1 MSSSQRPPIAIVGV
15 SAIFPGSHDANGF
28 WRDIL
33 AGKDLLTD
41 VPATHWRIDDYY
53 DADPSAPDKTYARR
67 GGFLTPMDFDALG
80 WGVPPSTI
88 PATDTSQLLA
98 LIAARAVLEDAAREQ
113 FETMD
118 RSRISV
124 ILGVT
129 SAQELL
135 FSLVSRLQRPV
146 WQKALRETGLP
157 EDEVQAACERI
168 AAHYVPWQEAS
179 FPGLLGNVV
188 AGRIANRLGLG
199 GTNCVTDAACASSF
213 SAIQMAVNELQ
224 MGDSDL
230 VISGGV
236 DTLNDIFMYMCFSKT
251 PALSPSGDCRPF
263 SDQADG
269 TMLGEGLGM
278 VALKRLADAERDGD
292 RIYALLRGV
301 GTSSDGRAK
310 SVYAPVSAGQAMA
323 LRRAYAQAGFGPE
336 TVELV
341 EAHGTG
347 TKAGDVAEFEGLRSV
362 FAEADATRTQW
373 CALGSVKSQIGHTKA
388 AAGAAGLFKAVMALH
403 HKVLPPTIKADVANP
418 ALSLTR
424 SPFYLNTRAR
434 PWIRDAAHP
443 RRASV
448 SAFGFGGSNFHLAL
462 EEYVGS
468 APRAERL
475 ATQSHELIALSASN
489 AEEMLEQIAQLRRSC
504 ADQRP
509 LSAIARASRESFDHT
524 AALRLAVVA
533 LSTTE
538 LEARLDLAHKKI
550 IAEPAQAFQL
560 PDGTSFGVGAPDG
573 ALALLFP
580 GQGSQYAG
588 MTAAVAM
595 QFDAARAVWDRAADQ
610 NIHTVVFGDAG
621 DALTRTENA
630 QPALGLTSMALL
642 DVLRELGVEGAM
654 AAGHSFGEIVALH
667 AAGVITAADT
677 LRIAR
682 RRGELMRDA
691 AASGSGAMSALAC
704 SIERAREL
712 IGPSLAISNHN
723 APEQVVV
730 SGPLEAIDALEA
742 KGVAA
747 KRLPVSAA
755 FHSPQVAPACAP
767 FGEFLATINFAA
779 PRMPVYANAHAAPY
793 PGNVGTVLAQQIAQ
807 PVRFVETIEAMY
819 AAGARCFVEVGPGTV
834 LKGLVGAI
842 LGTRAHRAIALDR
855 KGKTDL
861 EPLLVGLA
869 QLVAAGHVPKISAL
883 FADVRVPSAPVKHK
897 HGIAISGTNVGKPYP
912 PADASRLPAPN
923 PPRAQPAPVVEVR
936 PVNDESPVSPAWLAA
951 FQQAQQQ
958 TAEAHAAYQR
968 ALSDS
973 HTQYLK
979 LAESAIQGLTAL
991 LGVAP
996 NAVGASSSVVAQ
1008 APVVASSVMPSAP
1021 IAMPIATSTPV
1032 PVATV
1037 SPAPVAKP
1045 APAPVAPST
1054 HAVAASTAVAPTAAV
1069 LAPAPSKDMAAL
1081 LLAVVADKT
1090 GYPAEMINLDM
1101 DLEADLGV
1109 DSIKRVEILAAVHAQ
1124 GAVVASV
1131 DRAKMGGMHT
1141 LRQIAEYLQGG
1152 AIIAAPTTSP
1162 VATQPVAPT
1171 SAPSAAPVATPTAAS
1186 GDIAAI
1192 LLQVVADKTGYP
1204 VEMLDLAMD
1213 IEADLG
1219 IDSIKRV
1226 EILAAMAERVP
1237 GLANDRARPS
1247 TLHTLADIVA
1257 YLGASPAPAVAPS
1270 VEAPPTK
1277 PTRRAELG
1285 RFVLELMPAPAA
1297 GFATPGLFD
1306 AEPVFVCGGEG
1317 MNAALAKTLRAAG
1330 VDAKPVDTLPEGA
1343 KRCIYLGGLR
1353 KVNDDAQ
1360 AMAINR
1366 EAFVVA
1372 QRLAQVDEPLFIT
1385 VQDTG
1390 GHFGL
1395 RDADA
1400 RRAWLAGM
1408 PALVKTAALEWP
1420 RAILKSIDVERGTRD
1435 DAALAEA
1442 IASELLN
1449 GGGEIE
1455 VALPASDGRF
1465 TLTSVAREVRPSV
1478 AAIDGGD
1485 VVVVSGGARG
1495 VTAACLIEWAKQC
1508 KAKFVLLGRTP
1519 LRGEP
1524 ADCVGIT
1531 DETQLKR
1538 VVLARGIALTP
1549 NELSK
1554 EVDRILG
1561 AREIRATL
1569 TAIQS
1574 HGAQARYESVAVD
1587 DAGALAST
1595 LDHVRKDWGPIAG
1608 VVHAAGVL
1616 ADRRIA
1622 DKTLAQF
1629 DLVFGT
1635 KVGGL
1640 HALLAATA
1648 SDPLKLLCVFSSV
1661 SARCGNTGQSD
1672 YAMAN
1677 EVIAKVAAAQTR
1689 VRPGL
1694 RAKSLGWGPWEGGMV
1709 SPALKTRFAELGVPM
1724 IPLDIGARMFADEMR
1739 NARVGDIELVLGG
1752 EPRGEALLMDGTQA
1766 RVQRVEIVVSRASHS
1781 YLEGHAVKGTPVV
1794 PVVLVAEWM
1803 ARAARAFR
1811 PGLVLA
1817 SLHDI
1822 KVLKGIRLGGFDNGG
1837 DRCRIEATPLP
1848 SDRGAQLMMTV
1859 RDARGV
1865 LNYSA
1870 RAELL
1875 PESPKAKR
1883 ESPGLALDQW
1893 SGERIYPELL
1903 FHRKQFEL
1911 IDEVHGISDAGIG
1924 ATVRGVD
1931 AAGWDDQGWAL
1942 DVAALDGGLQVAALH
1957 GRRLLGGQTLPTAI
1971 AELRH
1976 FGAEPISGPITATA
1990 YLRKVGSSD
1999 TTTDIVLTDKSG
2011 KRYAEMIGVQ
2021 NHALPNGA

>member
-1 MSSSQRPPIAIVGV
+1 MSSLKRQPIAIVGV

-41 VPATHWRIDDYY
+41 VPSTHWRIDDYY

-67 GGFLTPMDFDALG
+67 GGFLAPMDFDALG
-80 WGVPPSTI
+80 WGIPPSTI

-157 EDEVQAACERI
+157 EDDVQAACARI
-168 AAHYVPWQEAS
+168 AAQYVPWQEAS

-224 MGDSDL
+224 LGDSDL

-251 PALSPSGDCRPF
+251 PALSASGDCRPF

-278 VALKRLADAERDGD
+278 VALKRLNDAERDGD
-292 RIYALLRGV
+292 RIYAVLRGV

-310 SVYAPVSAGQAMA
+310 SVYAPVSAGQAVA

-347 TKAGDVAEFEGLRSV
+347 TKAGDAAEFEGLRSV
-362 FAEADATRTQW
+362 YAEADAARTQW

-403 HKVLPPTIKADVANP
+403 HRVLPPTIKADVPNP
-418 ALSLTR
+418 NLDLGT
-424 SPFYLNTRAR
+424 SPFYLNTSAR
-434 PWIRDAAHP
+434 PWVRDASHP
-443 RRASV
+443 RRAAV

-462 EEYVGS
+462 EEYTGA

-475 ATQSHELIALSASN
+475 ATQSHDLVALSAPN
-489 AEEMLEQIAQLRRSC
+489 ADAMLARIALLRRSC
-504 ADQRP
+504 ASQIP
-509 LSAIARASRESFDHT
+509 LSSIARDSREAFDHT
-524 AALRLAVVA
+524 AALRLALVA
-533 LSTTE
+533 ASVDE
-538 LEARLDLAHKKI
+538 LDGRLALAHTKI
-550 IAEPAQAFQL
+550 ADDPAVSFQL
-560 PDGTSFGVGAPDG
+560 PDGTSYGVGAPDG

-588 MTAAVAM
+588 MGAAAAM
-595 QFDAARAVWDRAADQ
+595 QFDAARAVWDRAADLR
-610 NIHTVVFGDAG
+610 IHDVAFGRST
-621 DALTRTENA
+621 DALTHTENA
-630 QPALGLTSMALL
+630 QPALGLASIALL
-642 DVLRELGVEGAM
+642 AVLRELGVEGAM
-654 AAGHSFGEIVALH
+654 TAGHSFGEIVALH
-667 AAGVITAADT
+667 AAGVVDEADA

-691 AASGSGAMSALAC
+691 AASGSGAMCALAC
-704 SIERAREL
+704 SIERARAL
-712 IGPSLAISNHN
+712 IGPSLAIANHN

-730 SGPLEAIDALEA
+730 SGPLEAIAALETQ
-742 KGVAA
+742 GIAA
-747 KRLPVSAA
+747 KRLPVAAA
-755 FHSPQVAPACAP
+755 FHSAQVEPACAP
-767 FGEFLATINFAA
+767 FGAFLAGIDFAA
-779 PRMPVYANAHAAPY
+779 PRVPVYANAHAAPY
-793 PGNVGTVLAQQIAQ
+793 DGDVGTILAQQIAQ
-807 PVRFVETIEAMY
+807 PVRFVETIDAMY

-842 LGTRAHRAIALDR
+842 LGKRAHRAIALDR
-855 KGKTDL
+855 KHRSDPGKNDL
-861 EPLLVGLA
+861 EPLLAGLA
-869 QLVAAGHVPKISAL
+869 QLVAAGHVTRVSAL
-883 FADVRVPSAPVKHK
+883 FADVRVPAPPAKHK

-912 PADASRLPAPN
+912 PADPSQLPAPN
-923 PPRAQPAPVVEVR
+923 PPRANPSPSNPAPSNPPRAEPASVVEVR
-936 PVNDESPVSPAWLAA
+936 TVNPEQPLSPAWLAA
-951 FQQAQQQ
+951 FQEAQQQ
-958 TAEAHAAYQR
+958 TANAHAAYQR

-973 HTQYLK
+973 HMQYLK
-979 LAESAIQGLTAL
+979 LAESAINGLTAL
-991 LGVAP
+991 LGAAP
-996 NAVGASSSVVAQ
+996 PAVGAASVAPALPQIAPAQ
-1008 APVVASSVMPSAP
+1008 IAAPMPAP
-1021 IAMPIATSTPV
+1021 MPM
-1032 PVATV
+1032 
-1037 SPAPVAKP
+1037 PAPVIVA
-1045 APAPVAPST
+1045 APAPVAPPVPVVVAAPV
-1054 HAVAASTAVAPTAAV
+1054 AVA
-1069 LAPAPSKDMAAL
+1069 APAPSTDLAAL

-1109 DSIKRVEILAAVHAQ
+1109 DSIKRVEILSAVQAHGTVAAQA
-1124 GAVVASV
+1124 
-1131 DRAKMGGMHT
+1131 DRTKLSGMHT

-1152 AIIAAPTTSP
+1152 AP
-1162 VATQPVAPT
+1162 VATPV
-1171 SAPSAAPVATPTAAS
+1171 AAPVAMPAAAPVD
-1186 GDIAAI
+1186 DIAGI
-1192 LLQVVADKTGYP
+1192 LLGVVAEKTGYP
-1204 VEMLDLAMD
+1204 VEMLNLAMD

-1226 EILAAMAERVP
+1226 EILAAMTERVP
-1237 GLANDRARPS
+1237 GIAKDGARPPA
-1247 TLHTLADIVA
+1247 LHTLADIVA
-1257 YLGASPAPAVAPS
+1257 YLGAAPATAPAA
-1270 VEAPPTK
+1270 APGAEVPK
-1277 PTRRAELG
+1277 AKSLRRAELG
-1285 RFVLELMPAPAA
+1285 RFVTELMPAPAA
-1297 GFATPGLFD
+1297 GFAAPGLVGG
-1306 AEPVFVCGGEG
+1306 EPVFVLG
-1317 MNAALAKTLRAAG
+1317 AAGLDAAVATALRTHG
-1330 VDAKPVDTLPEGA
+1330 VDARAVDALPDGA
-1343 KRCIYLGGLR
+1343 KRCVYLGGLR
-1353 KVNDDAQ
+1353 GVDDATQ
-1360 AMAINR
+1360 AMAVNR

-1372 QRLAQVDEPLFIT
+1372 QRLAAVDDALFVT

-1395 RDADA
+1395 RNADA
-1400 RRAWLAGM
+1400 RRAWLAGL

-1420 RAILKSIDVERGTRD
+1420 RATLKSIDVERGTRD

-1442 IASELLN
+1442 IADELLR

-1455 VALPASDGRF
+1455 VALPAAGGRY
-1465 TLTSVAREVRPSV
+1465 TLQSVARAVRPSV
-1478 AAIDGGD
+1478 AAIDTGD

-1495 VTAACLIEWAKQC
+1495 VTAGCIVAWAKQC
-1508 KAKFVLLGRTP
+1508 KARFVLLGRTP
-1519 LRGEP
+1519 LADEP
-1524 ADCVGIT
+1524 ADCAGAV
-1531 DETQLKR
+1531 DEAALKR
-1538 VVLARGIALTP
+1538 IVLARGASLTP
-1549 NELSK
+1549 NELSR
-1554 EVDRILG
+1554 EVDRIVG

-1569 TAIQS
+1569 AAIQA

-1587 DAGALAST
+1587 DAAALAAT
-1595 LDHVRKDWGPIAG
+1595 LDRVRREWGPVAG

-1640 HALLAATA
+1640 HALLDATA
-1648 SDPLKLLCVFSSV
+1648 ADPLKLLCVFSSV

-1677 EVIAKVAAAQTR
+1677 EVLAKVVAAQAR
-1689 VRPGL
+1689 KRPGL

-1709 SPALKTRFAELGVPM
+1709 SPELKARFAELGVPM
-1724 IPLDIGARMFADEMR
+1724 IPLDTGAAMFADEMR
-1739 NARVGDIELVLGG
+1739 DSRAADIELVLGG
-1752 EPRGEALLMDGTQA
+1752 EPRGEALLMDGVEA
-1766 RVQRVEIVVSRASHS
+1766 RVQGVELVVSRASHAF
-1781 YLEGHAVKGTPVV
+1781 LEGHAVKGTPVV

-1803 ARAARAFR
+1803 ARAARSFR
-1811 PGLVLA
+1811 PGLALA
-1817 SLHDI
+1817 SLHEL

-1848 SDRGAQLMMTV
+1848 SERGAQLMMTV
-1859 RDARGV
+1859 RDARGT

-1875 PESPKAKR
+1875 PEPPKVRR
-1883 ESPGLALDQW
+1883 EAPALALDAW
-1893 SGERIYPELL
+1893 SGESIYPELL

-1911 IDEVHGISDAGIG
+1911 IDEVHGISDEGIG

-1931 AAGWDDQGWAL
+1931 AAGWNGERWSL
-1942 DVAALDGGLQVAALH
+1942 DVAALDGGLQIAALH
-1957 GRRLLGGQTLPTAI
+1957 GRRMLGGQTLPTAI
-1971 AELRH
+1971 GELRH
-1976 FGAEPISGPITATA
+1976 FGAEPVAGPITATA
-1990 YLRKVGSSD
+1990 YVRKVGTSD

>member
-1 MSSSQRPPIAIVGV
+1 MSSPQRQPIAIVGV

-41 VPATHWRIDDYY
+41 VPSTHWRIDDYY

-67 GGFLTPMDFDALG
+67 GGFLAPMDFDALG
-80 WGVPPSTI
+80 WGIPPSTI

-168 AAHYVPWQEAS
+168 AAQYVPWQEAS

-224 MGDSDL
+224 LGDSDL

-292 RIYALLRGV
+292 RIYAVLRGV

-310 SVYAPVSAGQAMA
+310 SVYAPVSAGQAVA
-323 LRRAYAQAGFGPE
+323 LRRAYAQAGFGPD

-347 TKAGDVAEFEGLRSV
+347 TKAGDSAEFEGLRSV
-362 FAEADATRTQW
+362 YAEADAERTQW

-403 HKVLPPTIKADVANP
+403 HKVLPPTIKADTPNP
-418 ALSLTR
+418 ALALSQ
-424 SPFYLNTRAR
+424 SPFYLNTSAR
-434 PWIRDAAHP
+434 PWIRGASHP
-443 RRASV
+443 RRAAV

-475 ATQSHELIALSASN
+475 ATQSHELLAVSAAS
-489 AEEMLEQIAQLRRSC
+489 AEAMREQIARLRQSC
-504 ADQRP
+504 ANNMP
-509 LSAIARASRESFDHT
+509 LSAIARTSRDAFDH
-524 AALRLAVVA
+524 AAAVRLAVVA
-533 LSTTE
+533 NSITDLD
-538 LEARLDLAHKKI
+538 ARLAHAHTKI
-550 IAEPAQAFQL
+550 AAEPAQSFQL
-560 PDGTSFGVGAPDG
+560 PDGTSYGVGAPDG

-588 MTAAVAM
+588 MGVAAAM
-595 QFDAARAVWDRAADQ
+595 QFDAARGVWDRAADLG
-610 NIHTVVFGDAG
+610 IHAIAFGPSG
-621 DALTRTENA
+621 DALLPTENA
-630 QPALGLTSMALL
+630 QPALGLASMALL
-642 DVLRELGVEGAM
+642 AVLRELGVAGAM
-654 AAGHSFGEIVALH
+654 AAGHSFGEIIALH
-667 AAGVITAADT
+667 AAGVVTEADA

-691 AASGSGAMSALAC
+691 AAGGSGAMCALAC

-712 IGPSLAISNHN
+712 IGPSLAIANHN

-730 SGPLEAIDALEA
+730 SGPLDAIAALETQ
-742 KGVAA
+742 GMAA
-747 KRLPVSAA
+747 RRLPVAAA
-755 FHSPQVAPACAP
+755 FHSAQVAPACAP
-767 FGEFLATINFAA
+767 FGEFLATIDFAA

-793 PGNVGTVLAQQIAQ
+793 AGDVGAVLAQQIAQ

-842 LGTRAHRAIALDR
+842 LGARAHRVIALDR
-855 KGKTDL
+855 KGKSDL
-861 EPLLVGLA
+861 EPLLAGLA
-869 QLVAAGHVPKISAL
+869 QLVAAGHLTRVSAL
-883 FADVRVPSAPVKHK
+883 FADVRVPASPAPHK
-897 HGIAISGTNVGKPYP
+897 HGIPISGTNVGKPYP
-912 PADASRLPAPN
+912 PADPSLLPAPN
-923 PPRAQPAPVVEVR
+923 PPRAASAPVVEVR
-936 PVNDESPVSPAWLAA
+936 TVKEEPPLSPAWLAA
-951 FQQAQQQ
+951 FQEAQQQ
-958 TAEAHAAYQR
+958 TANAHAAYQR

-979 LAESAIQGLTAL
+979 LAESAINGLTAL
-991 LGVAP
+991 LGAAPPATVASP
-996 NAVGASSSVVAQ
+996 VASVPAQIAAPLPLPAAPMPVAMPAFSPVATPVPVVAV
-1008 APVVASSVMPSAP
+1008 APVVA
-1021 IAMPIATSTPV
+1021 
-1032 PVATV
+1032 
-1037 SPAPVAKP
+1037 P
-1045 APAPVAPST
+1045 APA
-1054 HAVAASTAVAPTAAV
+1054 
-1069 LAPAPSKDMAAL
+1069 APASGTDLAAL
-1081 LLAVVADKT
+1081 LLAVVAEKT

-1101 DLEADLGV
+1101 DLESDLGV
-1109 DSIKRVEILAAVHAQ
+1109 DSIKRVEILSAVQAQ
-1124 GAVVASV
+1124 GAVVVKA
-1131 DRAKMGGMHT
+1131 DRAKLSGMHT

-1152 AIIAAPTTSP
+1152 PVANTPVAQPAAAPD
-1162 VATQPVAPT
+1162 
-1171 SAPSAAPVATPTAAS
+1171 
-1186 GDIAAI
+1186 DIAAI
-1192 LLQVVADKTGYP
+1192 LLSVVAEKTGYP
-1204 VEMLDLAMD
+1204 VEMLNLAMD

-1226 EILAAMAERVP
+1226 EILSAMTERVP
-1237 GLANDRARPS
+1237 GIAKDRARPS
-1247 TLHTLADIVA
+1247 ALHTLADIVA
-1257 YLGASPAPAVAPS
+1257 YLGAAPTAAAPGA
-1270 VEAPPTK
+1270 EAPKAK
-1277 PTRRAELG
+1277 PMRRAELG

-1297 GFATPGLFD
+1297 GFALPGLID
-1306 AEPVFVCGGEG
+1306 GEPVYVFGAAGLDT
-1317 MNAALAKTLRAAG
+1317 ALATSLRRHG
-1330 VDAKPVDTLPEGA
+1330 VEARTVEVLPDDAR
-1343 KRCIYLGGLR
+1343 RCIYLGGLR
-1353 KVNDDAQ
+1353 GVEDEAE
-1360 AMAINR
+1360 AIAVNR

-1372 QRLAQVDEPLFIT
+1372 QQLARVDDALFVT

-1395 RDADA
+1395 RNADS
-1400 RRAWLAGM
+1400 RRAWLAGL

-1420 RAILKSIDVERGTRD
+1420 RATLKSIDVERGTRD
-1435 DAALAEA
+1435 EAAVAEA
-1442 IASELLN
+1442 IAGELLR

-1455 VALPASDGRF
+1455 VALPAAGGRF
-1465 TLTSVAREVRPSV
+1465 TLQSVPRAVRPSV
-1478 AAIDGGD
+1478 SAINAGD
-1485 VVVVSGGARG
+1485 VIVVSGGARG
-1495 VTAACLIEWAKQC
+1495 VTAGCIVEWAKQC
-1508 KAKFVLLGRTP
+1508 KARFVLLGRTP
-1519 LRGEP
+1519 LGEEP
-1524 ADCVGIT
+1524 ADCAGVT
-1531 DETQLKR
+1531 DEASLKR
-1538 VVLARGIALTP
+1538 IVLARGASLTP
-1549 NELSK
+1549 NELSR

-1561 AREIRATL
+1561 AREIRATVAAL
-1569 TAIQS
+1569 QAQ
-1574 HGAQARYESVAVD
+1574 GAQARYESVAVD
-1587 DAGALAST
+1587 DATALAAT
-1595 LDHVRKDWGPIAG
+1595 LERVRSDWGPIAG

-1616 ADRRIA
+1616 ADRRIV

-1640 HALLAATA
+1640 RALLAATA
-1648 SDPLKLLCVFSSV
+1648 ADPLKSLCVFSSV

-1677 EVIAKVAAAQTR
+1677 EVLAKVVAAEAR
-1689 VRPGL
+1689 RRPGL

-1709 SPALKTRFAELGVPM
+1709 TPALKARFAELGVPM
-1724 IPLDIGARMFADEMR
+1724 IPLEAGARMFADEMR
-1739 NARVGDIELVLGG
+1739 DARAADIELVLGG
-1752 EPRGEALLMDGTQA
+1752 EPRGEALLMDGAEA
-1766 RVQRVEIVVSRASHS
+1766 RVQGVELVVSRASHAF
-1781 YLEGHAVKGTPVV
+1781 LEGHAVKGTPVV

-1803 ARAARAFR
+1803 ARAARSFR
-1811 PGLVLA
+1811 PGLALA
-1817 SLHDI
+1817 SLHEL

-1848 SDRGAQLMMTV
+1848 SERGAQLLMTV
-1859 RDARGV
+1859 RDARGA
-1865 LNYSA
+1865 LNYTA

-1875 PESPKAKR
+1875 PEPPKARR
-1883 ESPGLALDQW
+1883 EAPGIALDKW
-1893 SGERIYPELL
+1893 SGESIYPDLL

-1911 IDEVHGISDAGIG
+1911 IDQVHGISDEGIG

-1931 AAGWDDQGWAL
+1931 AAGWNGERWAL
-1942 DVAALDGGLQVAALH
+1942 DVAALDGGLQIAALH
-1957 GRRLLGGQTLPTAI
+1957 GRRMLGGQTLPTAI

-1976 FGAEPISGPITATA
+1976 FGAEPIVGPITATA
-1990 YLRKVGSSD
+1990 YMRKVGTSD
-1999 TTTDIVLTDKSG
+1999 TTTDIVLTDQSG
-2011 KRYAEMIGVQ
+2011 RRYAEMLGVQ
-2021 NHALPNGA
+2021 NHALPT

>member
-1 MSSSQRPPIAIVGV
+1 MSSSQRQPIAIVGV

-67 GGFLTPMDFDALG
+67 GGFLAPMDFDALG
-80 WGVPPSTI
+80 WGIPPSTI

-98 LIAARAVLEDAAREQ
+98 LIAARAVLEDAARAQ

-224 MGDSDL
+224 LGDSDL

-251 PALSPSGDCRPF
+251 PALSLSGDCRPF

-292 RIYALLRGV
+292 RIYAVLRGV

-310 SVYAPVSAGQAMA
+310 SVYAPVSAGQAVA
-323 LRRAYAQAGFGPE
+323 LRRAYAQAGFGPGS
-336 TVELV
+336 VELV

-347 TKAGDVAEFEGLRSV
+347 TKAGDAAEFEALRSV
-362 FAEADATRTQW
+362 YAEADAARTQW

-403 HKVLPPTIKADVANP
+403 HKVLPPTIKADVPNP
-418 ALSLTR
+418 RLDLPQ
-424 SPFYLNTRAR
+424 SPFYLNTSAR
-434 PWIRDAAHP
+434 PWIRAASHP
-443 RRASV
+443 RRAAV

-475 ATQSHELIALSASN
+475 ATQSHELIALSATS
-489 AEEMLEQIAQLRRSC
+489 AQALIEQIAQLRLSC
-504 ADQRP
+504 AGNSP
-509 LSAIARASRESFDHT
+509 LSSLARASRDAFDHS
-524 AALRLAVVA
+524 AAVRLAIVA
-533 LSTTE
+533 ASATDLD
-538 LEARLDLAHKKI
+538 ARLALAHKKI
-550 IAEPAQAFQL
+550 AADPALSFQL
-560 PDGTSFGVGAPDG
+560 ADSTSYGVGATDG

-580 GQGSQYAG
+580 GQGSQYTG
-588 MTAAVAM
+588 MGAAAAM
-595 QFDAARAVWDRAADQ
+595 QFDAARAVWDRAAELR
-610 NIHTVVFGDAG
+610 IHEIVFGNSG
-621 DALTRTENA
+621 DQLTRTENA
-630 QPALGLTSMALL
+630 QPALGLASMALL
-642 DVLRELGVEGAM
+642 AVLCELGVEGVM

-667 AAGVITAADT
+667 AAGVVTEADA

-691 AASGSGAMSALAC
+691 AASGSGAMCALAC

-712 IGPSLAISNHN
+712 IGPSVAIANHN

-730 SGPLEAIDALEA
+730 SGPLEAIAALEA
-742 KGVAA
+742 QDVAA
-747 KRLPVSAA
+747 KRLPVAAA
-755 FHSPQVAPACAP
+755 FHSAQVAPACAP
-767 FGEFLATINFAA
+767 FGEFLAAIEFAV
-779 PRMPVYANAHAAPY
+779 PRMPVYANAHATPY
-793 PGNVGTVLAQQIAQ
+793 VGNVGAVLAQQIAQ
-807 PVRFVETIEAMY
+807 PVRFVEAIEAMY

-842 LGTRAHRAIALDR
+842 LGTREHRAIALDR
-855 KGKTDL
+855 KGKSDL
-861 EPLLVGLA
+861 EPLLVGIA
-869 QLVAAGHVPKISAL
+869 QLVAAGHVTKLSAL
-883 FADVRVPSAPVKHK
+883 FADVRVPAPSASHK
-897 HGIAISGTNVGKPYP
+897 HSIAISGSNVGKPYP
-912 PADASRLPAPN
+912 PADPSHLPAPNPARPN
-923 PPRAQPAPVVEVR
+923 PPRAQSAPVVEVR
-936 PVNDESPVSPAWLAA
+936 TVKEESPLSPAWLAA
-951 FQQAQQQ
+951 FQDVQQQ
-958 TAEAHAAYQR
+958 TANAHAAHQR

-979 LAESAIQGLTAL
+979 LAESALNGLTAL
-991 LGVAP
+991 LGGTVPAAVATAAP
-996 NAVGASSSVVAQ
+996 QIAAQQIAAPLQAAPMPVVTAAP
-1008 APVVASSVMPSAP
+1008 APVVPAAP
-1021 IAMPIATSTPV
+1021 V
-1032 PVATV
+1032 VVA
-1037 SPAPVAKP
+1037 APVAVAAP
-1045 APAPVAPST
+1045 APAPAPGID
-1054 HAVAASTAVAPTAAV
+1054 
-1069 LAPAPSKDMAAL
+1069 LAAL
-1081 LLAVVADKT
+1081 LLAVVAEKT

-1109 DSIKRVEILAAVHAQ
+1109 DSIKRVEILAALHTQGSLVAQ
-1124 GAVVASV
+1124 TDS
-1131 DRAKMGGMHT
+1131 AKMSGMHT
-1141 LRQIAEYLQGG
+1141 LRQIVEYLQGG
-1152 AIIAAPTTSP
+1152 A
-1162 VATQPVAPT
+1162 VAGTPVAPI
-1171 SAPSAAPVATPTAAS
+1171 AAAAD
-1186 GDIAAI
+1186 DIARI
-1192 LLQVVADKTGYP
+1192 LLGVVADKTGYP

-1226 EILAAMAERVP
+1226 EILAAMTERVP
-1237 GLANDRARPS
+1237 GIAKDSVRPS
-1247 TLHTLADIVA
+1247 ALHTLADIVA
-1257 YLGASPAPAVAPS
+1257 YLGATPTAAAPMPDAPS
-1270 VEAPPTK
+1270 AK
-1277 PTRRAELG
+1277 PMRRAELG
-1285 RFVLELMPAPAA
+1285 RFALELIPAPAA
-1297 GFATPGLFD
+1297 GFSAPGLVD
-1306 AEPVFVCGGEG
+1306 GEPVYVFG
-1317 MNAALAKTLRAAG
+1317 AAGLDSAVATALRSNG
-1330 VDAKPVDTLPEGA
+1330 VDARAVDALPEGA
-1343 KRCIYLGGLR
+1343 KRCVYLGGLR
-1353 KVNDDAQ
+1353 RVEDEAQ
-1360 AMAINR
+1360 AIAVNR

-1372 QRLAQVDEPLFIT
+1372 QRLASVDDALFVT

-1395 RDADA
+1395 RNADA
-1400 RRAWLAGM
+1400 RRAWLAGL

-1420 RAILKSIDVERGTRD
+1420 RATLKSIDVERGARD

-1442 IASELLN
+1442 IAGELLR

-1455 VALPASDGRF
+1455 IALPAAGGRY
-1465 TLTSVAREVRPSV
+1465 TLKSVARPVRPSL
-1478 AAIDGGD
+1478 AAIEAGD

-1495 VTAACLIEWAKQC
+1495 VTAACIVEWAKQC
-1508 KAKFVLLGRTP
+1508 KARFVLIGRTP
-1519 LRGEP
+1519 LSDEP
-1524 ADCVGIT
+1524 ADCAGVV
-1531 DETQLKR
+1531 DEAQLKR
-1538 VVLARGIALTP
+1538 IVLARGASLTP
-1549 NELSK
+1549 NELSR

-1569 TAIQS
+1569 AAIEAQ
-1574 HGAQARYESVAVD
+1574 GAQARYASVAVD
-1587 DAGALAST
+1587 DATALAAT
-1595 LDHVRKDWGPIAG
+1595 LDRVRQDWGAIAG

-1640 HALLAATA
+1640 RALLAATA
-1648 SDPLKLLCVFSSV
+1648 ADPLKLLCVFSSV

-1677 EVIAKVAAAQTR
+1677 EVLAKVVAAEAR
-1689 VRPGL
+1689 KRPGL

-1709 SPALKTRFAELGVPM
+1709 TPALKARFAELGVPM
-1724 IPLDIGARMFADEMR
+1724 IPLDAGATMFADEMR
-1739 NARVGDIELVLGG
+1739 DSRTADIELVLGG
-1752 EPRGEALLMDGTQA
+1752 EPRSEALLMDGAQA
-1766 RVQRVEIVVSRASHS
+1766 RVQGVELVVSRASHAF
-1781 YLEGHAVKGTPVV
+1781 LEGHAVKGTPVV

-1803 ARAARAFR
+1803 ARAARSFR
-1811 PGLVLA
+1811 PGLALA
-1817 SLHDI
+1817 SLHEL

-1848 SDRGAQLMMTV
+1848 SARGAQLLMTV
-1859 RDARGV
+1859 RDARGA

-1875 PESPKAKR
+1875 PEPPKARR
-1883 ESPGLALDQW
+1883 EAPELALDTW
-1893 SGERIYPELL
+1893 GGESIYPELL

-1911 IDEVHGISDAGIG
+1911 IDEVHGISDEGIG

-1931 AAGWDDQGWAL
+1931 AAGWDSERWSL
-1942 DVAALDGGLQVAALH
+1942 DVAALDGGLQIAALH
-1957 GRRLLGGQTLPTAI
+1957 GRRMLGGQTLPTAI

-1976 FGAEPISGPITATA
+1976 FGAEPIAGPITATA
-1990 YLRKVGSSD
+1990 YMRKVGTSD

-2011 KRYAEMIGVQ
+2011 RRYAEMLGVQ
-2021 NHALPNGA
+2021 NHALPN

>member
-1 MSSSQRPPIAIVGV
+1 MSSLQRQPIAIVGV

-41 VPATHWRIDDYY
+41 VPPTHWRIDDYY
-53 DADPSAPDKTYARR
+53 DADPAAPDKTYARR
-67 GGFLTPMDFDALG
+67 GGFLAPMDFDALG
-80 WGVPPSTI
+80 WGIPPSTI

-98 LIAARAVLEDAAREQ
+98 LIAARAVLEDAARAQ

-157 EDEVQAACERI
+157 EDDVQAACERI

-213 SAIQMAVNELQ
+213 AAIQMAVNELQ
-224 MGDSDL
+224 LGDSDL

-278 VALKRLADAERDGD
+278 VALKRLSDAERDGD
-292 RIYALLRGV
+292 RIYAVLRGV

-310 SVYAPVSAGQAMA
+310 SVYAPVSAGQAVA
-323 LRRAYAQAGFGPE
+323 LRRAYAQAGFGPD

-347 TKAGDVAEFEGLRSV
+347 TKAGDVAEFESLRSV
-362 FAEADATRTQW
+362 YAEADATRTQW

-403 HKVLPPTIKADVANP
+403 HKVLPPTIKADTPNP
-418 ALSLTR
+418 KLELSQ
-424 SPFYLNTRAR
+424 SPFYLNTTVR

-443 RRASV
+443 RRAGV

-475 ATQSHELIALSASN
+475 AAQSHDLVAVSATSAETMLERIAL
-489 AEEMLEQIAQLRRSC
+489 LRRSC
-504 ADQRP
+504 TSHIPVSSLAH
-509 LSAIARASRESFDHT
+509 ASRDEFDHT
-524 AALRLAVVA
+524 AAFRLALVA
-533 LSTTE
+533 ASGADLD
-538 LEARLDLAHKKI
+538 ARLEMAHQT
-550 IAEPAQAFQL
+550 IAAHPERAFHL
-560 PDGTSFGVGAPDG
+560 PDGTSYGLGAPDG

-580 GQGSQYAG
+580 GQGSQYNQMG
-588 MTAAVAM
+588 AAAAM
-595 QFDAARAVWDRAADQ
+595 QFGAARAVWDRAAELR
-610 NIHTVVFGDAG
+610 IHEIVFTHSD
-621 DALTRTENA
+621 DRLTRTENA
-630 QPALGLTSMALL
+630 QPALCLTAMALL
-642 DVLRELGVEGAM
+642 AVLRELGVEGAM

-667 AAGVITAADT
+667 AAGAISETDA

-682 RRGELMRDA
+682 HRGELMRDA
-691 AASGSGAMSALAC
+691 AASGSGAMCALAC

-712 IGPSLAISNHN
+712 IGPSLAIANHN

-730 SGPLEAIDALEA
+730 SGPLEAIAALDAQ
-742 KGVAA
+742 GVAA
-747 KRLPVSAA
+747 KRLPVAAA
-755 FHSPQVAPACAP
+755 FHSAQVAPACVP
-767 FGEFLATINFAA
+767 FGEFLATIEFAA
-779 PRMPVYANAHAAPY
+779 PRMPVYSNTHAAPY
-793 PGNVGTVLAQQIAQ
+793 VDGTGAADIAAVLARQIAE

-855 KGKTDL
+855 KGKSDL
-861 EPLLVGLA
+861 EPVLAGIA
-869 QLVAAGHVPKISAL
+869 QLVAAGHVTKVSAL
-883 FADVRVPSAPVKHK
+883 FADVRVQAPRASHK
-897 HGIAISGTNVGKPYP
+897 HGIAICGSNVGKPYP
-912 PADASRLPAPN
+912 PADPSRLPGPN
-923 PPRAQPAPVVEVR
+923 PARANPAHSNPPHAQSAPVVEVR
-936 PVNDESPVSPAWLAA
+936 TVKQESQLSPAWLAA
-951 FQQAQQQ
+951 FQEMQQQ
-958 TAEAHAAYQR
+958 TANAHAAHQR

-973 HTQYLK
+973 HTQYLR
-979 LAESAIQGLTAL
+979 LAESALNGLTAL
-991 LGVAP
+991 LGGTAPTAVAM
-996 NAVGASSSVVAQ
+996 SVAT
-1008 APVVASSVMPSAP
+1008 AAPPIAAPPTALPMPVVTA
-1021 IAMPIATSTPV
+1021 
-1032 PVATV
+1032 
-1037 SPAPVAKP
+1037 
-1045 APAPVAPST
+1045 APAPVAPPAPAIVAAPA
-1054 HAVAASTAVAPTAAV
+1054 AVA
-1069 LAPAPSKDMAAL
+1069 APAPSTDLAAL
-1081 LLAVVADKT
+1081 LLVVVAEKT

-1109 DSIKRVEILAAVHAQ
+1109 DSIKRVEILSALHVQ
-1124 GAVVASV
+1124 GAVVAQTDS
-1131 DRAKMGGMHT
+1131 AKMSGMHT

-1152 AIIAAPTTSP
+1152 T
-1162 VATQPVAPT
+1162 VA
-1171 SAPSAAPVATPTAAS
+1171 SAPVAGLPVTQRAAAAD
-1186 GDIAAI
+1186 DIAGI
-1192 LLQVVADKTGYP
+1192 LFGVVADKTGYP

-1237 GLANDRARPS
+1237 GIANDHARPS
-1247 TLHTLADIVA
+1247 ALHTLADIVA
-1257 YLGASPAPAVAPS
+1257 YLGATPTAAAQIADAPKA
-1270 VEAPPTK
+1270 K
-1277 PTRRAELG
+1277 PMRRNELG
-1285 RFVLELMPAPAA
+1285 RFALELMPAPVS
-1297 GFATPGLFD
+1297 GFAAPGLVD
-1306 AEPVFVCGGEG
+1306 GEPVFVFG
-1317 MNAALAKTLRAAG
+1317 AAGLNTEVATVLRGNG
-1330 VDAKPVDTLPEGA
+1330 VDARAVDTLPDGA
-1343 KRCIYLGGLR
+1343 KRCVYLGGLR
-1353 KVNDDAQ
+1353 RVEDEAQ
-1360 AMAINR
+1360 AMAVNR

-1372 QRLAQVDEPLFIT
+1372 QRLASVDDALFVT

-1395 RDADA
+1395 RNADA
-1400 RRAWLAGM
+1400 RRAWLAGL

-1420 RAILKSIDVERGTRD
+1420 RATLKSIDLERGARD

-1442 IASELLN
+1442 IAGELLR

-1455 VALPASDGRF
+1455 VALPAAGGRY
-1465 TLTSVAREVRPSV
+1465 TLKSVSRAVRPSL
-1478 AAIDGGD
+1478 AAIDAGD

-1495 VTAACLIEWAKQC
+1495 VTAACIVEWATQC
-1508 KAKFVLLGRTP
+1508 KARFVLVGRTP
-1519 LRGEP
+1519 LRDEP
-1524 ADCVGIT
+1524 ADCAGVV
-1531 DETQLKR
+1531 DEAPLKR
-1538 VVLARGIALTP
+1538 IVLARGESLTP
-1549 NELSK
+1549 NELSR

-1569 TAIQS
+1569 AAIEAQ
-1574 HGAQARYESVAVD
+1574 GAQVRYESVAVD
-1587 DAGALAST
+1587 DAAALAAT
-1595 LDHVRKDWGPIAG
+1595 LDRVREDWGPIAG

-1629 DLVFGT
+1629 DHVFGT

-1648 SDPLKLLCVFSSV
+1648 ADPLKLLCVFSSV

-1677 EVIAKVAAAQTR
+1677 EVLAKVVAAEAR
-1689 VRPGL
+1689 KRPGL

-1709 SPALKTRFAELGVPM
+1709 TPALKARFAELGVPM
-1724 IPLDIGARMFADEMR
+1724 IPLEAGAKMFADEMR
-1739 NARVGDIELVLGG
+1739 DSRTADIELVLGG
-1752 EPRGEALLMDGTQA
+1752 EPRGEALLMDGAQA
-1766 RVQRVEIVVSRASHS
+1766 RVQGVELVVSRASHAF
-1781 YLEGHAVKGTPVV
+1781 LEGHAVKGTPVV

-1803 ARAARAFR
+1803 ARAARSFC
-1811 PGLVLA
+1811 PGLALA
-1817 SLHDI
+1817 SLHEL
-1822 KVLKGIRLGGFDNGG
+1822 KVLKGIRLAGFENGG

-1848 SDRGAQLMMTV
+1848 SARGAQLMMTV
-1859 RDARGV
+1859 RDARGA

-1875 PESPKAKR
+1875 PEPPKARR
-1883 ESPGLALDQW
+1883 EVPELALDAW
-1893 SGERIYPELL
+1893 SGESIYPELL

-1911 IDEVHGISDAGIG
+1911 IDDVHGISDEGMV

-1931 AAGWDDQGWAL
+1931 AAGWDSESWVL
-1942 DVAALDGGLQVAALH
+1942 DIAALDGGLQIAALH
-1957 GRRLLGGQTLPTAI
+1957 GRRMLGGQTLPTAI

-1976 FGAEPISGPITATA
+1976 FGAEPITGPITATA
-1990 YLRKVGSSD
+1990 YLRKVGTSD
-1999 TTTDIVLTDKSG
+1999 TTTDIVLTDRIG
-2011 KRYAEMIGVQ
+2011 RRYAEMLGVQ
-2021 NHALPNGA
+2021 NHALPN

>member
-1 MSSSQRPPIAIVGV
+1 MSSLQRQPIAIVGV

-41 VPATHWRIDDYY
+41 VPSTHWRIDDYY

-67 GGFLTPMDFDALG
+67 GGFLAPMDFDALG
-80 WGVPPSTI
+80 WGIPPSTI

-157 EDEVQAACERI
+157 EDDVQAACERI

-224 MGDSDL
+224 LGDSDL

-236 DTLNDIFMYMCFSKT
+236 DTLNDIFMYLCFSKT

-292 RIYALLRGV
+292 RIYAVLRGV

-310 SVYAPVSAGQAMA
+310 SVYAPVSAGQAVA
-323 LRRAYAQAGFGPE
+323 LRRAYAQAGFGPD

-362 FAEADATRTQW
+362 YAEANGARTQW

-403 HKVLPPTIKADVANP
+403 HKVLPPTIKADTPNTKLE
-418 ALSLTR
+418 LSR
-424 SPFYLNTRAR
+424 SPFYLNTSAR
-434 PWIRDAAHP
+434 PWIRDASHP
-443 RRASV
+443 RRAAV

-462 EEYVGS
+462 EEYLGE

-475 ATQSHELIALSASN
+475 ATQSHELIALSATG
-489 AEEMLEQIAQLRRSC
+489 AEAMIGQIAQLRRSC
-504 ADQRP
+504 ASNIP
-509 LSAIARASRESFDHT
+509 LSSLARASRDGFDHT
-524 AALRLAVVA
+524 AAVRLAVVA
-533 LSTTE
+533 SSTAD
-538 LEARLDLAHKKI
+538 LDARLALAHEKI
-550 IAEPAQAFQL
+550 AAGPALSFQL
-560 PDGTSFGVGAPDG
+560 PDGTSYGVGAPDG

-580 GQGSQYAG
+580 GQGSQYDRMG
-588 MTAAVAM
+588 AAAAM
-595 QFDAARAVWDRAADQ
+595 QFDAARAVWDRAADLR
-610 NIHTVVFGDAG
+610 IHEIAFGDSG
-621 DALTRTENA
+621 DALMRTENA
-630 QPALGLTSMALL
+630 QPALGLASMALL
-642 DVLRELGVEGAM
+642 NLLRELGVDGEM

-667 AAGVITAADT
+667 AAGVVTEADA

-691 AASGSGAMSALAC
+691 AASGSGAMCALAC

-712 IGPSLAISNHN
+712 IGPSLAIANHN

-730 SGPLEAIDALEA
+730 SGPPEAIAALEA
-742 KGVAA
+742 QGVAA
-747 KRLPVSAA
+747 KRLPVAAA
-755 FHSPQVAPACAP
+755 FHSAQVAPACAP
-767 FGEFLATINFAA
+767 FGEFLAGIEFSA
-779 PRMPVYANAHAAPY
+779 PRMPVYSNAHAAPY
-793 PGNVGTVLAQQIAQ
+793 AGDVGAVLARQIAE

-842 LGTRAHRAIALDR
+842 LGTREHRVIALDR
-855 KGKTDL
+855 KGKSDL
-861 EPLLVGLA
+861 EPLLVGIA
-869 QLVAAGHVPKISAL
+869 QLVAAGRVTKVSAL
-883 FADVRVPSAPVKHK
+883 FADVRVQAPRASHK
-897 HGIAISGTNVGKPYP
+897 YGIAISGSNVGKPYP
-912 PADASRLPAPN
+912 PADPSHLPAPN
-923 PPRAQPAPVVEVR
+923 PARSHPPRAESAPVVEVR
-936 PVNDESPVSPAWLAA
+936 TVNEESPLSPAWLAA
-951 FQQAQQQ
+951 FQEAQQQ
-958 TAEAHAAYQR
+958 TANAHAAYQR

-973 HTQYLK
+973 HTQYLR
-979 LAESAIQGLTAL
+979 LAESAINGLTAL
-991 LGVAP
+991 LGAAPPTAVAT
-996 NAVGASSSVVAQ
+996 SVAI
-1008 APVVASSVMPSAP
+1008 AAAP
-1021 IAMPIATSTPV
+1021 IAAPLP
-1032 PVATV
+1032 
-1037 SPAPVAKP
+1037 PAPMPVVTA
-1045 APAPVAPST
+1045 APAPVAPPAPVVVAAPV
-1054 HAVAASTAVAPTAAV
+1054 AVAAPAVVAT
-1069 LAPAPSKDMAAL
+1069 PAPSIDLGAL
-1081 LLAVVADKT
+1081 LLAIVADKT

-1109 DSIKRVEILAAVHAQ
+1109 DSIKRVEILAALHTQ
-1124 GAVVASV
+1124 GAVVAQTEP
-1131 DRAKMGGMHT
+1131 AKMSGMHT

-1152 AIIAAPTTSP
+1152 A
-1162 VATQPVAPT
+1162 VAN
-1171 SAPSAAPVATPTAAS
+1171 APVAAPAAAAAVAAPAAAD
-1186 GDIAAI
+1186 DIAGI
-1192 LLQVVADKTGYP
+1192 LLGVVADKTGYP

-1226 EILAAMAERVP
+1226 EILAAMTERVP
-1237 GLANDRARPS
+1237 GIAKDRARPS
-1247 TLHTLADIVA
+1247 GLHTLADIVA
-1257 YLGASPAPAVAPS
+1257 YLGASPTAATAS
-1270 VEAPPTK
+1270 AEPPKSK
-1277 PTRRAELG
+1277 PIRRNELG
-1285 RFVLELMPAPAA
+1285 RFVLELMPAPAS
-1297 GFATPGLFD
+1297 GFAVPGLVD
-1306 AEPVFVCGGEG
+1306 GEPVFVLG
-1317 MNAALAKTLRAAG
+1317 AAGLDAAVVTALRSNG
-1330 VDAKPVDTLPEGA
+1330 VDAHAVDALPDGA
-1343 KRCIYLGGLR
+1343 KRCVYLGGLR
-1353 KVNDDAQ
+1353 RVEDEAQ
-1360 AMAINR
+1360 AMAVNR

-1372 QRLAQVDEPLFIT
+1372 QRLAGVDDALFVT

-1395 RDADA
+1395 RNADA
-1400 RRAWLAGM
+1400 RRAWLAGL

-1420 RAILKSIDVERGTRD
+1420 RATLKSIDVERGTRD

-1442 IASELLN
+1442 IAGELLR

-1455 VALPASDGRF
+1455 VALPAAGGRF
-1465 TLTSVAREVRPSV
+1465 ALKSVARAVRPSV
-1478 AAIDGGD
+1478 AAIDAGD

-1495 VTAACLIEWAKQC
+1495 VTAACIVEWAKQC
-1508 KAKFVLLGRTP
+1508 KARFVLIGRTP
-1519 LRGEP
+1519 LCEEP
-1524 ADCVGIT
+1524 ADCAGVV
-1531 DETQLKR
+1531 DEAQLKR
-1538 VVLARGIALTP
+1538 IVLARGASLTP
-1549 NELSK
+1549 NELSR

-1569 TAIQS
+1569 AAIETQ
-1574 HGAQARYESVAVD
+1574 GAQARYESVAVD
-1587 DAGALAST
+1587 DAAALAAT
-1595 LDHVRKDWGPIAG
+1595 LQRVRQDWGAIAG

-1640 HALLAATA
+1640 RALLAATA
-1648 SDPLKLLCVFSSV
+1648 ADPLKMLCVFSSV

-1677 EVIAKVAAAQTR
+1677 EVLAKVVAAEAR
-1689 VRPGL
+1689 KRPGL

-1709 SPALKTRFAELGVPM
+1709 TPALKARFAELGVPM
-1724 IPLDIGARMFADEMR
+1724 IPLDAGARMFADEMCDSR
-1739 NARVGDIELVLGG
+1739 AADIELVLGG
-1752 EPRGEALLMDGTQA
+1752 EPRGEALLMDGAQA
-1766 RVQRVEIVVSRASHS
+1766 RVQGVELVVSRASHAF
-1781 YLEGHAVKGTPVV
+1781 LEGHAVKGTPVV

-1803 ARAARAFR
+1803 ARAARSFR
-1811 PGLVLA
+1811 PGLALA
-1817 SLHDI
+1817 SLHEL
-1822 KVLKGIRLGGFDNGG
+1822 KVLKGIRLAGFENGG

-1848 SDRGAQLMMTV
+1848 SERGVQLMMTV

-1875 PESPKAKR
+1875 PEPPKARR
-1883 ESPGLALDQW
+1883 ETPGLALDTW

-1903 FHRKQFEL
+1903 FHRMQFEL
-1911 IDEVHGISDAGIG
+1911 IDEVHGISDEGIG

-1931 AAGWDDQGWAL
+1931 AAGWDSENWAL
-1942 DVAALDGGLQVAALH
+1942 DVAALDGGLQIAALH
-1957 GRRLLGGQTLPTAI
+1957 GRRMLGGQTLPTAI

-1976 FGAEPISGPITATA
+1976 FGAEPIIGPITATA
-1990 YLRKVGSSD
+1990 YLRKVGTSD

-2011 KRYAEMIGVQ
+2011 RRYAEMLGVQ

>member
-1 MSSSQRPPIAIVGV
+1 MSSSQRQPIAIIGV

-33 AGKDLLTD
+33 AGKDLLTE
-41 VPATHWRIDDYY
+41 VPPTHWRIADYY
-53 DADPSAPDKTYARR
+53 DADPAAPDKTYARR
-67 GGFLTPMDFDALG
+67 GGFLTPVDFDALG
-80 WGVPPSTI
+80 WGIPPSTI

-113 FETMD
+113 FQTMD

-168 AAHYVPWQEAS
+168 AAQYVPWQEAS

-213 SAIQMAVNELQ
+213 AAIQMAVNELQ
-224 MGDSDL
+224 LGDSDL

-278 VALKRLADAERDGD
+278 VALKRLCDAERDGD
-292 RIYALLRGV
+292 RIYAVLCGA
-301 GTSSDGRAK
+301 GSSSDGRAK
-310 SVYAPVSAGQAMA
+310 SVYAPVPAGQAVA
-323 LRRAYAQAGFGPE
+323 LRRAYAQAGFGPD

-347 TKAGDVAEFEGLRSV
+347 TKAGDLAEFESLRSV
-362 FAEADATRTQW
+362 YAQADAARTQW

-403 HKVLPPTIKADVANP
+403 HKVLPPTIKADTPNP
-418 ALSLTR
+418 KLDLPQ
-424 SPFYLNTRAR
+424 SPFYLNTSAR
-434 PWIRDAAHP
+434 PWIRDASHP
-443 RRASV
+443 RRAAV

-462 EEYVGS
+462 EEYAGS

-475 ATQSHELIALSASN
+475 ATQPHELIALSAAG
-489 AEEMLEQIAQLRRSC
+489 AEAMIGQIAQLRNACASRS
-504 ADQRP
+504 P
-509 LSAIARASRESFDHT
+509 VSALARASRDAFDHT
-524 AALRLAVVA
+524 AAFRLALVA
-533 LSTTE
+533 ASSADLD
-538 LEARLDLAHKKI
+538 ARLHMAHTKI
-550 IAEPAQAFQL
+550 AADPARSFQL
-560 PDGTSFGVGAPDG
+560 PDGTSYGVGARDG
-573 ALALLFP
+573 TLALLFP
-580 GQGSQYAG
+580 GQGSQYNRMG
-588 MTAAVAM
+588 AAAAM
-595 QFDAARAVWDRAADQ
+595 QFDAARAVWDRAAGLRVHE
-610 NIHTVVFGDAG
+610 IVFASSGDR
-621 DALTRTENA
+621 LTLTENA
-630 QPALGLTSMALL
+630 QPALGLASMALL
-642 DVLRELGVEGAM
+642 AVLRELGVEGAM
-654 AAGHSFGEIVALH
+654 AAGHSFGETVALH
-667 AAGVITAADT
+667 AAGAISEIDV

-691 AASGSGAMSALAC
+691 AASGSGAMCALAC

-712 IGPSLAISNHN
+712 IGPPLVIANHN

-730 SGPLEAIDALEA
+730 SGPLEAITTLEA
-742 KGVAA
+742 QGVPA
-747 KRLPVSAA
+747 KRLPVAAA
-755 FHSPQVAPACAP
+755 FHSAQVATACTP
-767 FGEFLATINFAA
+767 LREFLAGIEFSA
-779 PRMPVYANAHAAPY
+779 PCMPVYSNAHAAPY
-793 PGNVGTVLAQQIAQ
+793 AADAAAVLARQIAE
-807 PVRFVETIEAMY
+807 PVRFVETIDAMY

-842 LGTRAHRAIALDR
+842 LDTREHRAIALDR
-855 KGKTDL
+855 KGRSDL
-861 EPLLVGLA
+861 EPLLAGIA
-869 QLVAAGHVPKISAL
+869 QLVAAGHVTKVSAL
-883 FADVRVPSAPVKHK
+883 FADVRVPAPPASHK
-897 HGIAISGTNVGKPYP
+897 HGIAISGSNVGKPYP
-912 PADASRLPAPN
+912 PADPSHLPAANPARSD
-923 PPRAQPAPVVEVR
+923 PPRAEPAPVVEVR
-936 PVNDESPVSPAWLAA
+936 TVKEESQLSPAWLAA
-951 FQQAQQQ
+951 FQEAQQQ
-958 TAEAHAAYQR
+958 TANAHAAYQR

-979 LAESAIQGLTAL
+979 LAESAINGLTAL
-991 LGVAP
+991 LGGTAT
-996 NAVGASSSVVAQ
+996 AG
-1008 APVVASSVMPSAP
+1008 
-1021 IAMPIATSTPV
+1021 ATS
-1032 PVATV
+1032 VATIIP
-1037 SPAPVAKP
+1037 PAATQPLPPMQEPVM
-1045 APAPVAPST
+1045 PAPVAPPAPAIAAAPV
-1054 HAVAASTAVAPTAAV
+1054 AVAA
-1069 LAPAPSKDMAAL
+1069 PAPGTDAAAL
-1081 LLAVVADKT
+1081 LLAIVADKT

-1109 DSIKRVEILAAVHAQ
+1109 DSIKRVEILAALHAQ
-1124 GAVVASV
+1124 APVAAQTDS
-1131 DRAKMGGMHT
+1131 AKMSGLHT
-1141 LRQIAEYLQGG
+1141 LRQIVGYLYGG
-1152 AIIAAPTTSP
+1152 ATASA
-1162 VATQPVAPT
+1162 PVAPP
-1171 SAPSAAPVATPTAAS
+1171 AAAPA
-1186 GDIAAI
+1186 DIAAV
-1192 LLQVVADKTGYP
+1192 LLGVVADKTGYP

-1226 EILAAMAERVP
+1226 EILAAMTERAP
-1237 GLANDRARPS
+1237 GIAKDHARPPA
-1247 TLHTLADIVA
+1247 LHTLADIVV
-1257 YLGASPAPAVAPS
+1257 YLGAAPATAVTSAGTPK
-1270 VEAPPTK
+1270 AK
-1277 PTRRAELG
+1277 PMRRNEPG
-1285 RFVLELMPAPAA
+1285 RFALELIPAPAA
-1297 GFATPGLFD
+1297 GFAAPGLAD
-1306 AEPVFVCGGEG
+1306 GEPVFVLG
-1317 MNAALAKTLRAAG
+1317 AADLDASIATVLRSNG
-1330 VDAKPVDTLPEGA
+1330 VDARAVDTLPDGA

-1353 KVNDDAQ
+1353 RVEDETQ
-1360 AMAINR
+1360 AMAVNR
-1366 EAFVVA
+1366 EAFAVA
-1372 QRLAQVDEPLFIT
+1372 QRLASADDALFVT

-1395 RDADA
+1395 RNADA
-1400 RRAWLAGM
+1400 QRAWLAGL

-1420 RAILKSIDVERGTRD
+1420 RATLKSIDVERGARD

-1442 IASELLN
+1442 IAGELLR

-1455 VALPASDGRF
+1455 VALPAGGGRY
-1465 TLTSVAREVRPSV
+1465 TLKSVARAVRPSV
-1478 AAIDGGD
+1478 SAIDAGD

-1495 VTAACLIEWAKQC
+1495 VTAACIVEWAKRC
-1508 KAKFVLLGRTP
+1508 KARFVLLGRTP
-1519 LRGEP
+1519 LGDEP
-1524 ADCVGIT
+1524 ADCAGVA
-1531 DETQLKR
+1531 DEAQLKR
-1538 VVLARGIALTP
+1538 IVLARGATLTP
-1549 NELSK
+1549 NELSR

-1569 TAIQS
+1569 AAIEAQ
-1574 HGAQARYESVAVD
+1574 GAQACYESVAVE
-1587 DAGALAST
+1587 DAAALASA
-1595 LDHVRKDWGPIAG
+1595 LARVRRDWGVIAG

-1648 SDPLKLLCVFSSV
+1648 ADPLKMLCVFSSV

-1677 EVIAKVAAAQTR
+1677 EVLAKVVAAQAR
-1689 VRPGL
+1689 KHPGL

-1709 SPALKTRFAELGVPM
+1709 TPTLRARFAELGVPM
-1724 IPLDIGARMFADEMR
+1724 IPLDAGAKMFADEMCDSR
-1739 NARVGDIELVLGG
+1739 AADIELVLGG
-1752 EPRGEALLMDGTQA
+1752 EPRGEALLMDGAQA
-1766 RVQRVEIVVSRASHS
+1766 RVQGVELVVSRASHAF
-1781 YLEGHAVKGTPVV
+1781 LEGHAVKGMPVV

-1803 ARAARAFR
+1803 ARAARSFR
-1811 PGLVLA
+1811 PGLALA
-1817 SLHDI
+1817 GLHDI
-1822 KVLKGIRLGGFDNGG
+1822 KVLKGIRLAGFDNGG

-1848 SDRGAQLMMTV
+1848 SDRGVQLMMTV
-1859 RDARGV
+1859 RDARGA

-1875 PESPKAKR
+1875 PEPPKARR
-1883 ESPGLALDQW
+1883 ETPEPALDAW
-1893 SGERIYPELL
+1893 SGESIYPELL

-1911 IDEVHGISDAGIG
+1911 IDDVHGISDEGIG
-1924 ATVRGVD
+1924 ATVRGVG
-1931 AAGWDDQGWAL
+1931 AAGWDAESWAL
-1942 DVAALDGGLQVAALH
+1942 DVAALDGGLQIAALH
-1957 GRRLLGGQTLPTAI
+1957 GRRMLGSQTLPTAI

-1976 FGAEPISGPITATA
+1976 FGAEPVAGPITATA
-1990 YLRKVGSSD
+1990 YLRKLGASD
-1999 TTTDIVLTDKSG
+1999 TTTDIVLTDKNG
-2011 KRYAEMIGVQ
+2011 RRYAEMLGVQ

>member
-1 MSSSQRPPIAIVGV
+1 MSSPPRQPIAIVGV

-41 VPATHWRIDDYY
+41 VPATHWRIADYY
-53 DADPSAPDKTYARR
+53 DADPAAPDKTYARR
-67 GGFLTPMDFDALG
+67 GGFLAPLDFDALG
-80 WGVPPSTI
+80 WGIPPSTI

-98 LIAARAVLEDAAREQ
+98 LIAARAVLQDAARAQ

-168 AAHYVPWQEAS
+168 AAQYVPWQEAS

-224 MGDSDL
+224 LGDSDL

-292 RIYALLRGV
+292 RIYAVLRGV

-310 SVYAPVSAGQAMA
+310 SVYAPVSAGQAVA

-347 TKAGDVAEFEGLRSV
+347 TKAGDIAEFEGLRSV
-362 FAEADATRTQW
+362 YAEADAARTQW

-403 HKVLPPTIKADVANP
+403 HKVLPPTIKADVPNP
-418 ALSLTR
+418 RLELGS
-424 SPFYLNTRAR
+424 SPFFLNTAAR
-434 PWIRDAAHP
+434 PWIRAASHP
-443 RRASV
+443 RRAAV

-462 EEYVGS
+462 EEYAGP

-475 ATQSHELIALSASN
+475 ATQSHELVALSAAS
-489 AEEMLEQIAQLRRSC
+489 AAAMIERIAQLRLSC
-504 ADQRP
+504 SSNDP
-509 LSAIARASRESFDHT
+509 LSSLARAARDEFDHN
-524 AALRLAVVA
+524 AALRLALVA
-533 LSTTE
+533 ASTAD
-538 LEARLDLAHKKI
+538 LDARLALAHKKI
-550 IAEPAQAFQL
+550 SADPTLPFQL
-560 PDGTSFGVGAPDG
+560 ADGTSFGVGAPEG
-573 ALALLFP
+573 VLALLFP
-580 GQGSQYAG
+580 GQGSQYVG
-588 MTAAVAM
+588 MGAAVAM
-595 QFDAARAVWDRAADQ
+595 QFDAARAVWDRAADLR
-610 NIHTVVFGDAG
+610 IHEIAFGPSG

-630 QPALGLTSMALL
+630 QPALGLASMALL
-642 DVLRELGVEGAM
+642 NLLRELGVEGAM

-667 AAGVITAADT
+667 AAGVVSEADA

-691 AASGSGAMSALAC
+691 AASGSGAMCALAC

-712 IGPSLAISNHN
+712 IGPALAIANHN

-730 SGPLEAIDALEA
+730 SGPLDAIAALEA
-742 KGVAA
+742 QGIAA
-747 KRLPVSAA
+747 RRLPVAAA
-755 FHSPQVAPACAP
+755 FHSAQVAPACAP
-767 FGEFLATINFAA
+767 FGEFLATLEFAA
-779 PRMPVYANAHAAPY
+779 PRLPVYANAHAAPY
-793 PGNVGTVLAQQIAQ
+793 PDAAGDGDVASVLAQQIAQ

-842 LGTRAHRAIALDR
+842 LGTRPHQAIALDR
-855 KGKTDL
+855 KGKSDL
-861 EPLLVGLA
+861 EPLLAGIA
-869 QLVAAGHVPKISAL
+869 QLVAAGHVPRLSAL
-883 FADVRVPSAPVKHK
+883 FADVRVPAPPATHK
-897 HGIAISGTNVGKPYP
+897 HGIAISGSNVGKPYP
-912 PADASRLPAPN
+912 PADPSQLPGPN
-923 PPRAQPAPVVEVR
+923 PARSTPARSHPPRAESAPVVEVST
-936 PVNDESPVSPAWLAA
+936 VKEESPLSPAWLAA
-951 FQQAQQQ
+951 FQEAQQQ
-958 TAEAHAAYQR
+958 TAHAHAAYQR

-979 LAESAIQGLTAL
+979 LAESAINGLTAL
-991 LGVAP
+991 LGASP
-996 NAVGASSSVVAQ
+996 PTAAATAVVTAA
-1008 APVVASSVMPSAP
+1008 AP
-1021 IAMPIATSTPV
+1021 IAV
-1032 PVATV
+1032 
-1037 SPAPVAKP
+1037 PAPVLPVAPAPIAAPAAAVAAPLPPASLPVVTAAP
-1045 APAPVAPST
+1045 APAAAAAVVAAPVA
-1054 HAVAASTAVAPTAAV
+1054 
-1069 LAPAPSKDMAAL
+1069 APAAGVDLAAL
-1081 LLAVVADKT
+1081 IVAVVADKT

-1124 GAVVASV
+1124 GTVLAQTDSATMS
-1131 DRAKMGGMHT
+1131 GMHT

-1152 AIIAAPTTSP
+1152 A
-1162 VATQPVAPT
+1162 VA
-1171 SAPSAAPVATPTAAS
+1171 SAPVANAAVAAPAAAAV
-1186 GDIAAI
+1186 DIAGI
-1192 LLQVVADKTGYP
+1192 LLAVVAEKTGYP
-1204 VEMLDLAMD
+1204 AEMLNLAMD

-1226 EILAAMAERVP
+1226 EILAAMSERVP
-1237 GLANDRARPS
+1237 GIAKDAARP
-1247 TLHTLADIVA
+1247 TALHTLADIVA
-1257 YLGASPAPAVAPS
+1257 YLGATPTVAAPS
-1270 VEAPPTK
+1270 AEAPKAK
-1277 PTRRAELG
+1277 PMRRHELG
-1285 RFVLELMPAPAA
+1285 RFALELMPSPAA
-1297 GFATPGLFD
+1297 GFATPGLVD
-1306 AEPVFVCGGEG
+1306 GEPVFVFGAAGLDG
-1317 MNAALAKTLRAAG
+1317 ALASVLRSSG
-1330 VDAKPVDTLPEGA
+1330 VDAQAVAALPEGA

-1353 KVNDDAQ
+1353 RVEDEVQ
-1360 AMAINR
+1360 AMAVNR

-1372 QRLAQVDEPLFIT
+1372 QALARIDDALFVT

-1395 RDADA
+1395 RNADA
-1400 RRAWLAGM
+1400 RRAWLAGL
-1408 PALVKTAALEWP
+1408 PALIKTAALEWP
-1420 RAILKSIDVERGTRD
+1420 RATLKSIDLERGARD
-1435 DAALAEA
+1435 DAALAA
-1442 IASELLN
+1442 IIADELLR

-1455 VALPASDGRF
+1455 VALPASGGRY
-1465 TLTSVAREVRPSV
+1465 TLQSVARAARPSI
-1478 AAIDGGD
+1478 AAIDAGD

-1495 VTAACLIEWAKQC
+1495 VTAACIVEWSRQC
-1508 KAKFVLLGRTP
+1508 KARFVLLGRTP
-1519 LRGEP
+1519 LRDEP
-1524 ADCVGIT
+1524 ADCAGVA
-1531 DETQLKR
+1531 DEAQLKR
-1538 VVLARGIALTP
+1538 VVLARGASLTP
-1549 NELSK
+1549 SELSK

-1569 TAIQS
+1569 AAIQAN
-1574 HGAQARYESVAVD
+1574 GAQARYESVAVD
-1587 DAGALAST
+1587 DAAAVAATLAR
-1595 LDHVRKDWGPIAG
+1595 VRQDWGAIAG

-1640 HALLAATA
+1640 QALLAATA
-1648 SDPLKLLCVFSSV
+1648 ADPLKLLCVFSSV

-1677 EVIAKVAAAQTR
+1677 EVLAKVVTAEAR
-1689 VRPGL
+1689 RRPGL

-1709 SPALKTRFAELGVPM
+1709 TPALKARFAELGVPM
-1724 IPLDIGARMFADEMR
+1724 IPLDAGATMFADEMR
-1739 NARVGDIELVLGG
+1739 DARATDIELVLGG
-1752 EPRGEALLMDGTQA
+1752 EPRGEALLMDGAQA
-1766 RVQRVEIVVSRASHS
+1766 RVQSVELVVSRASHAF
-1781 YLEGHAVKGTPVV
+1781 LEGHAVKGTPVV

-1803 ARAARAFR
+1803 ARAARSFR
-1811 PGLVLA
+1811 PGLALA
-1817 SLHDI
+1817 SLHEI
-1822 KVLKGIRLGGFDNGG
+1822 KVLKGIRLAGFENGG
-1837 DRCRIEATPLP
+1837 DRCRIEATPLA
-1848 SDRGAQLMMTV
+1848 SERGVQLLMTV
-1859 RDARGV
+1859 RDARGA

-1875 PESPKAKR
+1875 PEPPKARR
-1883 ESPGLALDQW
+1883 ETPGLALDKW

-1911 IDEVHGISDAGIG
+1911 IDEVHGISDEGIG
-1924 ATVRGVD
+1924 ATVHGVD
-1931 AAGWDDQGWAL
+1931 AAGWNGESWTL
-1942 DVAALDGGLQVAALH
+1942 DVAALDGGLQIAALH
-1957 GRRLLGGQTLPTAI
+1957 GRRMLGGQTLPTAI
-1971 AELRH
+1971 GELRH
-1976 FGAEPISGPITATA
+1976 FGAKPISGPITATA
-1990 YLRKVGSSD
+1990 YVRKVGSSD

-2011 KRYAEMIGVQ
+2011 SRYAEMLGVQ

>member
-1 MSSSQRPPIAIVGV
+1 MSSLQRQPIAIVGV

-53 DADPSAPDKTYARR
+53 DADPAAPDKTYARR
-67 GGFLTPMDFDALG
+67 GGFLAPMDFDALG
-80 WGVPPSTI
+80 WGIPPSTI

-224 MGDSDL
+224 LGDSDL

-251 PALSPSGDCRPF
+251 PALSTSGDCRPF

-278 VALKRLADAERDGD
+278 VALKRLSDAERDGD
-292 RIYALLRGV
+292 RVYAVLRGV

-310 SVYAPVSAGQAMA
+310 SVYAPVSAGQAVA
-323 LRRAYAQAGFGPE
+323 LRRAYAQAGFGPD

-347 TKAGDVAEFEGLRSV
+347 TKAGDAAEFEGLRSV
-362 FAEADATRTQW
+362 YADADATRTQW

-403 HKVLPPTIKADVANP
+403 HKVLPPTIKADTPNTKLDLP
-418 ALSLTR
+418 Q
-424 SPFYLNTRAR
+424 SPFYLNTSAR
-434 PWIRDAAHP
+434 PWIRDASHP
-443 RRASV
+443 RRAAV

-462 EEYVGS
+462 EEYVGP

-475 ATQSHELIALSASN
+475 ATQSHELIALSAAS
-489 AEEMLEQIAQLRRSC
+489 ADAMIERIAQLRQSC
-504 ADQRP
+504 AGTIP
-509 LSAIARASRESFDHT
+509 LSSLARASRDAFDHS

-533 LSTTE
+533 ASATDLD
-538 LEARLDLAHKKI
+538 ARLTLAHNKI
-550 IAEPAQAFQL
+550 AAAPALAFQL
-560 PDGTSFGVGAPDG
+560 PDGTSYGVGAPDG

-580 GQGSQYAG
+580 GQGSQYHRMG
-588 MTAAVAM
+588 AAVAM
-595 QFDAARAVWDRAADQ
+595 QFDAARAVWDRAAGLR
-610 NIHTVVFGDAG
+610 IHEIVFGSSG

-630 QPALGLTSMALL
+630 QPALGLASMALL
-642 DVLRELGVEGAM
+642 NLLRELGVEGTM

-667 AAGVITAADT
+667 AAGVIAEADV

-691 AASGSGAMSALAC
+691 AASGSGAMCALAC
-704 SIERAREL
+704 SIEKARTL
-712 IGPSLAISNHN
+712 MGPSLAIANHN

-730 SGPLEAIDALEA
+730 SGPLEAIAALEA
-742 KGVAA
+742 QGVAA

-755 FHSPQVAPACAP
+755 FHSAQVAPACAP
-767 FGEFLATINFAA
+767 FGEFLAAIEFAA
-779 PRMPVYANAHAAPY
+779 PRMPVYANTHAAPY
-793 PGNVGTVLAQQIAQ
+793 SADVVAVLARQIAE

-842 LGTRAHRAIALDR
+842 LGTREHRAIALDR
-855 KGKTDL
+855 KGTSDL
-861 EPLLVGLA
+861 EPLLAGIA
-869 QLVAAGHVPKISAL
+869 QLVAAGHVTQVSAL
-883 FADVRVPSAPVKHK
+883 FADVRVQAPRASHK
-897 HGIAISGTNVGKPYP
+897 HGIAISGSNVGKPYP
-912 PADASRLPAPN
+912 PADPSQLPAPN
-923 PPRAQPAPVVEVR
+923 PARSTPPRAESAPVVEVR
-936 PVNDESPVSPAWLAA
+936 TVKEESSLSPAWLAT
-951 FQQAQQQ
+951 FQEVQQQ
-958 TAEAHAAYQR
+958 TANAHAAHQR

-979 LAESAIQGLTAL
+979 LAESALNGLTAL
-991 LGVAP
+991 LGGTAP
-996 NAVGASSSVVAQ
+996 TAVTTSVTTA
-1008 APVVASSVMPSAP
+1008 AAP
-1021 IAMPIATSTPV
+1021 IAAPQIVAPQIAAPLPV
-1032 PVATV
+1032 VTA
-1037 SPAPVAKP
+1037 
-1045 APAPVAPST
+1045 APAPVAPP
-1054 HAVAASTAVAPTAAV
+1054 APVMLAAPAAV
-1069 LAPAPSKDMAAL
+1069 PAPMPAPGSDLAAL
-1081 LLAVVADKT
+1081 LLAIVADKT

-1109 DSIKRVEILAAVHAQ
+1109 DSIKRVEILAALHTQGPAIAQ
-1124 GAVVASV
+1124 TDSTTMAGL
-1131 DRAKMGGMHT
+1131 HT
-1141 LRQIAEYLQGG
+1141 LRQIAGYLQGV
-1152 AIIAAPTTSP
+1152 AVASAP
-1162 VATQPVAPT
+1162 VASTPVAPT
-1171 SAPSAAPVATPTAAS
+1171 AAAD
-1186 GDIAAI
+1186 DIAKM
-1192 LLQVVADKTGYP
+1192 LLGVVADKTGYP

-1226 EILAAMAERVP
+1226 EILAAMTERVP
-1237 GLANDRARPS
+1237 GIAKDRAVPS
-1247 TLHTLADIVA
+1247 ALHTLADIVA
-1257 YLGASPAPAVAPS
+1257 YLGVTPAAMVPVPDAPT
-1270 VEAPPTK
+1270 AK
-1277 PTRRAELG
+1277 PMRRAELG
-1285 RFVLELMPAPAA
+1285 RFVLELIPAPAA
-1297 GFATPGLFD
+1297 GFAAPGLLD
-1306 AEPVFVCGGEG
+1306 GEPVYVFG
-1317 MNAALAKTLRAAG
+1317 AAGLDTAVATALRSDG
-1330 VDAKPVDTLPEGA
+1330 VDARAVDALPDGA
-1343 KRCIYLGGLR
+1343 KRCVYLGGLR
-1353 KVNDDAQ
+1353 RVEDEAQ
-1360 AMAINR
+1360 AMAVNR
-1366 EAFVVA
+1366 EAFVAA
-1372 QRLAQVDEPLFIT
+1372 QRLASVDDALFVT

-1390 GHFGL
+1390 GHFGV
-1395 RDADA
+1395 RNADA
-1400 RRAWLAGM
+1400 RRAWLAGL

-1420 RAILKSIDVERGTRD
+1420 RATLKSIDVERGARD
-1435 DAALAEA
+1435 DVALAEA
-1442 IASELLN
+1442 IAGELLR

-1455 VALPASDGRF
+1455 VALPAAGGRY
-1465 TLTSVAREVRPSV
+1465 TLKSVARAVRPSL
-1478 AAIDGGD
+1478 AAIDAGD

-1495 VTAACLIEWAKQC
+1495 VTAACMVEWARQC
-1508 KAKFVLLGRTP
+1508 KARFVLIGRTP
-1519 LRGEP
+1519 LRDEP
-1524 ADCVGIT
+1524 ADCAGVV
-1531 DETQLKR
+1531 DEAPLKR
-1538 VVLARGIALTP
+1538 IVLARGASLTP
-1549 NELSK
+1549 NELSR
-1554 EVDRILG
+1554 EVDRIRG

-1569 TAIQS
+1569 AAIEAQ
-1574 HGAQARYESVAVD
+1574 GAQARYESVAID
-1587 DAGALAST
+1587 DAAALAAT
-1595 LDHVRKDWGPIAG
+1595 LERVRQDWGAIAG

-1640 HALLAATA
+1640 RALLAATA
-1648 SDPLKLLCVFSSV
+1648 ADPLKLLCVFSSV

-1677 EVIAKVAAAQTR
+1677 EVLAKVVAAEAR
-1689 VRPGL
+1689 KRPGL

-1709 SPALKTRFAELGVPM
+1709 TPALKARFAELGVPM
-1724 IPLDIGARMFADEMR
+1724 IPLDAGATMFADEMR
-1739 NARVGDIELVLGG
+1739 DSRTADIELVLGG
-1752 EPRGEALLMDGTQA
+1752 EPRGEALLMDGAQE
-1766 RVQRVEIVVSRASHS
+1766 RVQGVELIVSRASHAF
-1781 YLEGHAVKGTPVV
+1781 LEGHAVKGTPVV
-1794 PVVLVAEWM
+1794 PVVLVAEWL
-1803 ARAARAFR
+1803 ARAARSFR
-1811 PGLVLA
+1811 PGLALA
-1817 SLHDI
+1817 SLHEL

-1848 SDRGAQLMMTV
+1848 SARGAQLLMTV

-1875 PESPKAKR
+1875 PEPPKARR
-1883 ESPGLALDQW
+1883 ETPGLSLDTW
-1893 SGERIYPELL
+1893 SGESIYPELL

-1911 IDEVHGISDAGIG
+1911 IDEVHGISDEGIG

-1931 AAGWDDQGWAL
+1931 AAGWDSEPWSL
-1942 DVAALDGGLQVAALH
+1942 DVAALDGGLQIAALH
-1957 GRRLLGGQTLPTAI
+1957 GRRMLGGQTLPTAI

-1976 FGAEPISGPITATA
+1976 FGAEPITGPVTATA
-1990 YLRKVGSSD
+1990 YLRKVGTSD
-1999 TTTDIVLTDKSG
+1999 TTTDIVLTDKNG
-2011 KRYAEMIGVQ
+2011 KRYAEMLGVQ
-2021 NHALPNGA
+2021 NHALPN

>member
-1 MSSSQRPPIAIVGV
+1 MTALQRQPIAIVGV

-41 VPATHWRIDDYY
+41 VPASHWRIDDYY
-53 DADPSAPDKTYARR
+53 DADPAAPDKTYARR
-67 GGFLTPMDFDALG
+67 GGFLAPLDFDALG
-80 WGVPPSTI
+80 WGIPPSTI

-157 EDEVQAACERI
+157 EDDVQAACERI

-188 AGRIANRLGLG
+188 AGRVANRLGLG

-224 MGDSDL
+224 LGDSDV

-251 PALSPSGDCRPF
+251 PALSPTGDCRPF

-278 VALKRLADAERDGD
+278 VALKRLCDAERDGD
-292 RIYALLRGV
+292 RIYAVLRGV

-310 SVYAPVSAGQAMA
+310 SVYAPVSAGQAVA
-323 LRRAYAQAGFGPE
+323 LRRAYAQAGFGPD

-347 TKAGDVAEFEGLRSV
+347 TKAGDAAEFEGLRSV
-362 FAEADATRTQW
+362 YAEANSARTQW

-403 HKVLPPTIKADVANP
+403 HKVLPPTIKADVPNP
-418 ALSLTR
+418 NLDLPR
-424 SPFYLNTRAR
+424 SPFYLNTSAR
-434 PWIRDAAHP
+434 PWVRDASHP
-443 RRASV
+443 RRAAV

-462 EEYVGS
+462 EEYTGP

-475 ATQSHELIALSASN
+475 ATQSHELFALSAASADAMLGRI
-489 AEEMLEQIAQLRRSC
+489 AELRRSC
-504 ADQRP
+504 ASSSP
-509 LSAIARASRESFDHT
+509 VSALAHDSRDAFDHR
-524 AALRLAVVA
+524 AAFRLALVA
-533 LSTTE
+533 AGSADLD
-538 LEARLDLAHKKI
+538 ARLALAHEKI
-550 IAEPAQAFQL
+550 AANAARPFQL
-560 PDGTSFGVGAPDG
+560 PDGTSYGVGAPDG

-580 GQGSQYAG
+580 GQGSQYPG
-588 MTAAVAM
+588 MGAAAAM
-595 QFDAARAVWDRAADQ
+595 QFDAARAVWDRAAGLG
-610 NIHTVVFGDAG
+610 IHEIVFGQSG

-630 QPALGLTSMALL
+630 QPALGLASMALL
-642 DVLRELGVEGAM
+642 NLLRELGVDGAM
-654 AAGHSFGEIVALH
+654 TAGHSFGEIVALH
-667 AAGVITAADT
+667 AAGVIAEADA

-691 AASGSGAMSALAC
+691 AASGSGAMCALAC
-704 SIERAREL
+704 SIERARAL
-712 IGPSLAISNHN
+712 IGPSLAIANHN

-730 SGPLEAIDALEA
+730 SGPTEAIAALEA
-742 KGVAA
+742 HGVAA
-747 KRLPVSAA
+747 TRLPVAAA
-755 FHSPQVAPACAP
+755 FHSAQVAPACVP
-767 FGEFLATINFAA
+767 FGEFLATIDFAE
-779 PRMPVYANAHAAPY
+779 PRMPVYANAHASPY
-793 PGNVGTVLAQQIAQ
+793 GDAIAGSDVGAVLAQQIAQ

-842 LGTRAHRAIALDR
+842 LGTREHCAVALDR
-855 KGKTDL
+855 KGRSDL
-861 EPLLVGLA
+861 EPLLAGIA
-869 QLVAAGHVPKISAL
+869 QLVAAGHVTKVSAL
-883 FADVRVPSAPVKHK
+883 FADVRVQAPRASLK

-912 PADASRLPAPN
+912 PADPSQLPAPN
-923 PPRAQPAPVVEVR
+923 PARTAPPRAESAPVVEVR
-936 PVNDESPVSPAWLAA
+936 TVKEESPLSPAWLAA
-951 FQQAQQQ
+951 FQEAQQQ
-958 TAEAHAAYQR
+958 AANAHAAYQR
-968 ALSDS
+968 ALSES
-973 HTQYLK
+973 HTQYLR
-979 LAESAIQGLTAL
+979 LAESAINGLTAL
-991 LGVAP
+991 LGAAP
-996 NAVGASSSVVAQ
+996 PPTGMTSIA
-1008 APVVASSVMPSAP
+1008 APPLAAP
-1021 IAMPIATSTPV
+1021 LPPAPV
-1032 PVATV
+1032 PVVTA
-1037 SPAPVAKP
+1037 
-1045 APAPVAPST
+1045 APAPVAAPVPVVVAPPVPVAAPIAAPV
-1054 HAVAASTAVAPTAAV
+1054 AVAAP
-1069 LAPAPSKDMAAL
+1069 APAVDLGAL
-1081 LLAVVADKT
+1081 LLAIVADKT

-1109 DSIKRVEILAAVHAQ
+1109 DSIKRVEILAALHAQ
-1124 GAVVASV
+1124 GAVVTQTEPG
-1131 DRAKMGGMHT
+1131 KMSGMHT

-1152 AIIAAPTTSP
+1152 AAANVAVPTPASP
-1162 VATQPVAPT
+1162 ASPATD
-1171 SAPSAAPVATPTAAS
+1171 
-1186 GDIAAI
+1186 DIAAI
-1192 LLQVVADKTGYP
+1192 LLGVVADKTGYP

-1226 EILAAMAERVP
+1226 EILAAMTERVP
-1237 GLANDRARPS
+1237 GIANDGARPPA
-1247 TLHTLADIVA
+1247 LHTLADIVA
-1257 YLGASPAPAVAPS
+1257 YLGAPPAAAAPS
-1270 VEAPPTK
+1270 VESPRPK
-1277 PTRRAELG
+1277 PGRRNELG
-1285 RFVLELMPAPAA
+1285 RFVLELVPAPAS
-1297 GFATPGLFD
+1297 GFAMPGLVD
-1306 AEPVFVCGGEG
+1306 GEPVFVLGSAGLD
-1317 MNAALAKTLRAAG
+1317 AVVASALRSHG
-1330 VDAKPVDTLPEGA
+1330 VDARAVEALPDGA
-1343 KRCIYLGGLR
+1343 KRCVYLGGLR
-1353 KVNDDAQ
+1353 AADDEAQ
-1360 AMAINR
+1360 AIAVNR
-1366 EAFVVA
+1366 EAFAVA
-1372 QRLAQVDEPLFIT
+1372 QQLARVDDALFVT

-1395 RDADA
+1395 RHADA
-1400 RRAWLAGM
+1400 LRAWLAGL

-1420 RAILKSIDVERGTRD
+1420 RATLKSIDIERGTRD
-1435 DAALAEA
+1435 DAALADA
-1442 IASELLN
+1442 VADELLR

-1455 VALPASDGRF
+1455 IALPASGGRF
-1465 TLTSVAREVRPSV
+1465 TLKSVARAVRPSV
-1478 AAIDGGD
+1478 AAIDAGD

-1495 VTAACLIEWAKQC
+1495 VTAACIVEWARQC
-1508 KAKFVLLGRTP
+1508 KARFVLVGRTP
-1519 LRGEP
+1519 LGEEP
-1524 ADCVGIT
+1524 ADCAGVV
-1531 DETQLKR
+1531 DEAQLKR
-1538 VVLARGIALTP
+1538 IVLARGASLTP
-1549 NELSK
+1549 NELSR

-1569 TAIQS
+1569 AAIQAQ
-1574 HGAQARYESVAVD
+1574 GAQARYASVAVD
-1587 DAGALAST
+1587 DAAALAAT
-1595 LDHVRKDWGPIAG
+1595 LARVRQDWGPIAG

-1640 HALLAATA
+1640 RNLLAATA
-1648 SDPLKLLCVFSSV
+1648 ADPLKLLCVFSSV

-1677 EVIAKVAAAQTR
+1677 EVLAKVVAAEAR
-1689 VRPGL
+1689 RRPGL

-1709 SPALKTRFAELGVPM
+1709 TPSLKARFGELGVPM
-1724 IPLDIGARMFADEMR
+1724 IPLDAGARMFADEMGDSR
-1739 NARVGDIELVLGG
+1739 ATDIELVLGG
-1752 EPRGEALLMDGTQA
+1752 EPRGEALLMDGAQA
-1766 RVQRVEIVVSRASHS
+1766 RVQGVELVVSRASHAF
-1781 YLEGHAVKGTPVV
+1781 LEGHAVKGTPVV

-1803 ARAARAFR
+1803 ARAARSFR
-1811 PGLVLA
+1811 PGLALA
-1817 SLHDI
+1817 SLHEL
-1822 KVLKGIRLGGFDNGG
+1822 KVLKGIRLAGFENGG

-1848 SDRGAQLMMTV
+1848 SERGVQLLMTV
-1859 RDARGV
+1859 RDARGA

-1875 PESPKAKR
+1875 PEPPKARR
-1883 ESPGLALDQW
+1883 EMPGLTLDTW
-1893 SGERIYPELL
+1893 SGENIYPELL
-1903 FHRKQFEL
+1903 FHRQQFEL
-1911 IDEVHGISDAGIG
+1911 IDEVHGISDEGMV

-1931 AAGWDDQGWAL
+1931 AASWDSERWTL

-1957 GRRLLGGQTLPTAI
+1957 GRRMLGGQTLPTAI

-1976 FGAEPISGPITATA
+1976 FGAEPVAGPVTATA
-1990 YLRKVGSSD
+1990 YLRKVGTSD

-2011 KRYAEMIGVQ
+2011 RRYAELLGVQ

>member
-1 MSSSQRPPIAIVGV
+1 MSSPRQPIAIVGV

-67 GGFLTPMDFDALG
+67 GGFLAPMDFDALG
-80 WGVPPSTI
+80 WGIPPSTI

-98 LIAARAVLEDAAREQ
+98 LIAARAVLQDAAREQ
-113 FETMD
+113 FDTMD

-168 AAHYVPWQEAS
+168 AAQYVPWQEAS

-213 SAIQMAVNELQ
+213 AAIQMAVNELQ
-224 MGDSDL
+224 LGDSDL

-292 RIYALLRGV
+292 RIYAVLHGV

-310 SVYAPVSAGQAMA
+310 SVYAPVATGQAVA
-323 LRRAYAQAGFGPE
+323 LRRAYAQAGFGPD

-347 TKAGDVAEFEGLRSV
+347 TKAGDAAEFEGLRSV
-362 FAEADATRTQW
+362 YAEADATRTQW

-403 HKVLPPTIKADVANP
+403 HKVLPPTIKADAPNP
-418 ALSLTR
+418 HLQLSQ
-424 SPFYLNTRAR
+424 SPFYLNTSAR
-434 PWIRDAAHP
+434 PWIRDASHP
-443 RRASV
+443 RRAAV

-462 EEYVGS
+462 EEYTGT

-475 ATQSHELIALSASN
+475 ATQSHDLVALSAPD
-489 AEEMLEQIAQLRRSC
+489 AAAMIERIALLRRSVESNT
-504 ADQRP
+504 P
-509 LSAIARASRESFDHT
+509 LSVLARTSRDAFEHT
-524 AALRLAVVA
+524 AAVRLAVVA
-533 LSTTE
+533 SSAAE
-538 LEARLDLAHKKI
+538 LDTRLDLAQQKI
-550 IAEPAQAFQL
+550 AAAPTSSFQL
-560 PDGTSFGVGAPDG
+560 PDGTSYGVGAPDG

-588 MTAAVAM
+588 MGAAAAM
-595 QFDAARAVWDRAADQ
+595 QFDAARAVWDRAADLG
-610 NIHTVVFGDAG
+610 IHDIAFGRSG
-621 DALTRTENA
+621 DALTQTENA
-630 QPALGLTSMALL
+630 QPALGLTSIALL
-642 DVLRELGVEGAM
+642 AVLRELGVDGAM

-667 AAGVITAADT
+667 AAGVVTEADA

-691 AASGSGAMSALAC
+691 AANGNGAMCALAC

-712 IGPSLAISNHN
+712 IGPSLAIANHN

-730 SGPLEAIDALEA
+730 SGPLAAIAALEA
-742 KGVAA
+742 SGVAA
-747 KRLPVSAA
+747 KRLPVAAA
-755 FHSPQVAPACAP
+755 FHSAQVAPACAP
-767 FGEFLATINFAA
+767 FGEFLAAIDFAA
-779 PRMPVYANAHAAPY
+779 PRTPVYANAHAAPY
-793 PGNVGTVLAQQIAQ
+793 VGDVGATLAQQIAQ

-819 AAGARCFVEVGPGTV
+819 AAGARVFVEVGPGSV

-842 LGTRAHRAIALDR
+842 LGSRAHRVIALDR
-855 KGKTDL
+855 KGKSDL
-861 EPLLVGLA
+861 EPLLAGLA
-869 QLVAAGHVPKISAL
+869 QLVAAGHVSKVSAL
-883 FADVRVPSAPVKHK
+883 FADVRVPAPPATNK

-912 PADASRLPAPN
+912 PADPSRLPAPN
-923 PPRAQPAPVVEVR
+923 PPRAEPAPVVEVHT
-936 PVNDESPVSPAWLAA
+936 VNPESQLSPAWLAA
-951 FQQAQQQ
+951 FQEAQQQ
-958 TAEAHAAYQR
+958 TAHAHAAYQR

-979 LAESAIQGLTAL
+979 LAESAINGLTAL
-991 LGVAP
+991 LGAAP
-996 NAVGASSSVVAQ
+996 ATTGSVVTAPAPIAAPSLPAPMPVVTIAPAPVVVA
-1008 APVVASSVMPSAP
+1008 APVVA
-1021 IAMPIATSTPV
+1021 
-1032 PVATV
+1032 
-1037 SPAPVAKP
+1037 APVVVA
-1045 APAPVAPST
+1045 APAP
-1054 HAVAASTAVAPTAAV
+1054 TAD
-1069 LAPAPSKDMAAL
+1069 LGAL
-1081 LLAVVADKT
+1081 LIAVVADKT

-1124 GAVVASV
+1124 GTIVAPT
-1131 DRAKMGGMHT
+1131 DRTKMTSLHT
-1141 LRQIAEYLQGG
+1141 LRQIAEHLQG
-1152 AIIAAPTTSP
+1152 AP
-1162 VATQPVAPT
+1162 VV
-1171 SAPSAAPVATPTAAS
+1171 SAPVVSAPVAAPVV
-1186 GDIAAI
+1186 DIAAI
-1192 LLQVVADKTGYP
+1192 LLGVVAEKTGYP
-1204 VEMLDLAMD
+1204 VEMLNLEMD

-1226 EILAAMAERVP
+1226 EILAAMSERVP
-1237 GLANDRARPS
+1237 GIAKDRERPS
-1247 TLHTLADIVA
+1247 ALHTLADIVA
-1257 YLGASPAPAVAPS
+1257 YLGASPAPAPAPAAE
-1270 VEAPPTK
+1270 VPKAKTV
-1277 PTRRAELG
+1277 RRAELG
-1285 RFVLELMPAPAA
+1285 RYALDLVPAPAA

-1306 AEPVFVCGGEG
+1306 GEPVFVLG
-1317 MNAALAKTLRAAG
+1317 AAGIDAAIATALRSHG
-1330 VDAKPVDTLPEGA
+1330 VDAHAVDALPDGA
-1343 KRCIYLGGLR
+1343 KRCVYVGGLR
-1353 KVNDDAQ
+1353 AVDDEAQ
-1360 AMAINR
+1360 AMAVNR
-1366 EAFVVA
+1366 DAFVVA
-1372 QRLAQVDEPLFIT
+1372 QRLASVDDALFVT

-1390 GHFGL
+1390 GNFGL
-1395 RDADA
+1395 RNADA
-1400 RRAWLAGM
+1400 RRAWLAGL

-1420 RAILKSIDVERGTRD
+1420 RATLKSIDVERGTRD
-1435 DAALAEA
+1435 DAALAAA
-1442 IASELLN
+1442 IADELLR

-1455 VALPASDGRF
+1455 VALPAAGGRY
-1465 TLTSVAREVRPSV
+1465 TLQSVARTVRPSV
-1478 AAIDGGD
+1478 GAINAGD

-1495 VTAACLIEWAKQC
+1495 VTAACISEWAKEC
-1508 KAKFVLLGRTP
+1508 KARFVLLGRTP
-1519 LRGEP
+1519 LVDEP
-1524 ADCVGIT
+1524 ADCIGVA
-1531 DETQLKR
+1531 DEAQLKR
-1538 VVLARGIALTP
+1538 IVLARGASLTP
-1549 NELSK
+1549 SELSK
-1554 EVDRILG
+1554 EVDRIVG

-1569 TAIQS
+1569 AAIEAQ
-1574 HGAQARYESVAVD
+1574 GAQARYESVAVD
-1587 DAGALAST
+1587 DAAALAAT
-1595 LDHVRKDWGPIAG
+1595 LDRVRQDWGPIAG

-1661 SARCGNTGQSD
+1661 SARCGNTGQGD

-1677 EVIAKVAAAQTR
+1677 EVLAKVVAAEAR
-1689 VRPGL
+1689 RRPGL

-1709 SPALKTRFAELGVPM
+1709 TPALKARFAELGVPM
-1724 IPLDIGARMFADEMR
+1724 IPLDAGARMFADEMR
-1739 NARVGDIELVLGG
+1739 DARAADIELVLGG
-1752 EPRGEALLMDGTQA
+1752 EPRGEALLMDGVDA
-1766 RVQRVEIVVSRASHS
+1766 RVQSVELVVSRASHAF
-1781 YLEGHAVKGTPVV
+1781 LEGHAVKGTPVV

-1803 ARAARAFR
+1803 ARAARSFR
-1811 PGLVLA
+1811 PGLALA
-1817 SLHDI
+1817 SLHEI

-1848 SDRGAQLMMTV
+1848 SERGAQLLMTV
-1859 RDARGV
+1859 RDARGA

-1875 PESPKAKR
+1875 PEPPKARR
-1883 ESPGLALDQW
+1883 ETPGLALDAW
-1893 SGERIYPELL
+1893 SGESIYPELL

-1911 IDEVHGISDAGIG
+1911 IDAVHGISDAGIG

-1931 AAGWDDQGWAL
+1931 AAGWNGERWSL
-1942 DVAALDGGLQVAALH
+1942 DVAALDGGLQIAALH
-1957 GRRLLGGQTLPTAI
+1957 GRRMLGGQTLPTAI

-1976 FGAEPISGPITATA
+1976 FGAAPITGPITATA
-1990 YLRKVGSSD
+1990 YVRKVGSSD
-1999 TTTDIVLTDKSG
+1999 TTTDIVLTDRSG
-2011 KRYAEMIGVQ
+2011 SRYAEMLGVQ
-2021 NHALPNGA
+2021 NHALPT